1 MGTTMTSREEIKN
14 ISINNLPNL
23 LIGADTIVPT
33 MHGQARYIN
42 FDNAASTPTFQP
54 IADALVSFL
63 KWYSNVHRGTG
74 FKSQLASWAFE
85 KSRDMVADF
94 VNADLDK
101 HVVIF
106 TKNAT
111 DAINKLS
118 RQINFS
124 DDDIILTSLMEH
136 HSNEL
141 PWRRA
146 GRVEHVKMDEDGR
159 ISKDDFMAKIKE
171 HGSRIKLVAITG
183 ASNVSGYITDID
195 FFARE
200 AHKIGAK
207 IMLDGAQLVPHRPVD
222 MKPNDPECYLDYLV
236 FSAHKM
242 YAPFGVGILV
252 SDNKT
257 FEEGDPQEVGGG
269 VVDIVTLE
277 EAYWT
282 DLPEKEEAGTPDIV
296 GVVALAKVIELF
308 KSVGWKD
315 IIDHESELTAYALN
329 KFNNIKGLTIYGDTD
344 PANASNRLGVISIN
358 VENVPHALVAS
369 ILSYEGG
376 IGVRSGCF
384 CAHIYVRSLLKVD
397 IENCNTMK
405 EEILARDRSNLPGT
419 IRISF
424 GIYNTKKEIDRLIEM
439 LQKII
444 NGDYYKGYIL
454 NKEKGEYVPDNFEL
468 NFEDYYKI

>member
-1 MGTTMTSREEIKN
+1 
-14 ISINNLPNL
+14 
-23 LIGADTIVPT
+23 
-33 MHGQARYIN
+33 
-42 FDNAASTPTFQP
+42 
-54 IADALVSFL
+54 
-63 KWYSNVHRGTG
+63 
-74 FKSQLASWAFE
+74 
-85 KSRDMVADF
+85 
-94 VNADLDK
+94 
-101 HVVIF
+101 
-106 TKNAT
+106 
-111 DAINKLS
+111 
-118 RQINFS
+118 
-124 DDDIILTSLMEH
+124 
-136 HSNEL
+136 
-141 PWRRA
+141 
-146 GRVEHVKMDEDGR
+146 
-159 ISKDDFMAKIKE
+159 
-171 HGSRIKLVAITG
+171 
-183 ASNVSGYITDID
+183 
-195 FFARE
+195 
-200 AHKIGAK
+200 
-207 IMLDGAQLVPHRPVD
+207 
-222 MKPNDPECYLDYLV
+222 
-236 FSAHKM
+236 M

-329 KFNNIKGLTIYGDTD
+329 KFNDIKGLTIYGDTD

-358 VENVPHALVAS
+358 ADNVPHALVAS

-384 CAHIYVRSLLKVD
+384 CAHIYVRTLLKVD
-397 IENCNTMK
+397 IENCKTLK

-424 GIYNTKKEIDRLIEM
+424 GIYNTKKEIDRLVEM